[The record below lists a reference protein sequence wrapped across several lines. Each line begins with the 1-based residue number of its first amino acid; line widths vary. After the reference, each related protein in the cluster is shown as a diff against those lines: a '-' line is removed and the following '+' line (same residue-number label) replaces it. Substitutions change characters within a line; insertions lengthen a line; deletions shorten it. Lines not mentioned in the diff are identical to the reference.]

1 MKKLSILLVIFI
13 AFTACHTATPE
24 STIKASNGSFSA
36 EKEQEDLQ
44 EFLKERTRYNAVFKE
59 VQSDLADAWDAMLDI
74 FGDYG
79 IDDVH
84 TYDLLSADLRDSF
97 GFGGFSENDSEY
109 YY

>member
-1 MKKLSILLVIFI
+1 M
-13 AFTACHTATPE
+13 AFTACHTASPE
-24 STIKASNGSFSA
+24 NNIQAPKGGFSA
-36 EKEQEDLQ
+36 EKDQEDLQ
-44 EFLKERTRYNAVFKE
+44 EFLKERNQYNAIFKE
-59 VQSDLADAWDAMLDI
+59 VKSDLVGVWDAMLDI